1 MLADPLFDR
10 LARALAGR
18 YTLVRELGRGGM
30 ATVYLGT
37 DVKLGRGVAIKL
49 LAPATRAYLGSDRFQ
64 REVLLAA
71 QLSHPHIVPLFEVGD
86 ALQYAH
92 ENGVIHRDIKPEN
105 ILLSRGHA
113 LVTDFGIAK
122 LMEERGS
129 AEGPALTGAGIAV
142 GTAAYMSPEQAS
154 GDKRIDPRSDV
165 YSLAAVLYEML
176 AGEPPFTGPSAQAI
190 TARVINDLPR
200 PIRTVRPALPVH
212 LERALAAGLAKSPA
226 DRPRTART
234 FVDALASPARK
245 RRMSAR
251 QVAWMATASG
261 VAIIGWIVWR
271 GWRIHPPPGMVLVP
285 AGLYPV
291 GGGGEGAP
299 SRDSTAVQLDAYF
312 IDSAEVGVAAY
323 RRYLDATRARPPWTQ
338 PPPDQWPA
346 TGVLWSEAVAYCA
359 WRQPGGRLPTEDEW
373 EAAARG
379 PHGFRYPWGNGWERG
394 RANADSLRDGFAPTG
409 AGPPG
414 RSWVGA
420 VDLIGNAWEWTA
432 AVAADARGQ
441 PGHVIKGGAFD
452 TPSANATAAYRA
464 VLPDRRAWLAHTG
477 FRCARGLAV
486 VPERAVP
493 PASVAV
499 LYFDTADTASAYLA
513 DGLTEAIITSLG
525 RIERLSVKSR
535 NAVRRFRGAADDPA
549 TLGRA
554 LDVAYLVSGSV
565 GRPVRQPRYGT
576 PNDSA
581 SRGARRGDGHHG
593 RAPARRANRPR
604 EPTATRSRR
613 LRSLPARELRARTA
627 DAASRASRDRPVRE
641 RPAARS
647 GLHARPRPG
656 RRRLW
661 AVPRLGVG
669 VPRPVVG
676 GRVVSRVRRGGP
688 RAPAGLRIRRRVD
701 GARLP
706 AQLPESAH
714 VRGRARGAA
723 ARHRARSAERGGAP
737 PIRDGSA
744 LVGSRLRRRRP
755 VPPSAPARTGAADHV
770 VQSGACRR
778 AAGALRGGSSLGG
791 QRPSH
796 RPRSRLRLRT
806 PGPRGV
812 PARQTRRGA
821 CRR

>member
-190 TARVINDLPR
+190 TARVINDRPR

-234 FVDALASPARK
+234 FVDALASPARE
-245 RRMSAR
+245 RRVSAR

-261 VAIIGWIVWR
+261 VAIIGWMVWR
-271 GWRIHPPPGMVLVP
+271 EWRVHPPPGMVLVP

-291 GGGGEGAP
+291 GGGGRGGGAGGEGVL
-299 SRDSTAVQLDAYF
+299 SRDSTAVRLDAYF

-323 RRYLDATRARPPWTQ
+323 RRYLDATRAHPPWTH

-359 WRQPGGRLPTEDEW
+359 WRQRGGRLPTEDEW

-477 FRCARGLAV
+477 FRCARGVAV

-499 LYFDTADTASAYLA
+499 LYFDTAD
-513 DGLTEAIITSLG
+513 
-525 RIERLSVKSR
+525 
-535 NAVRRFRGAADDPA
+535 
-549 TLGRA
+549 
-554 LDVAYLVSGSV
+554 
-565 GRPVRQPRYGT
+565 
-576 PNDSA
+576 
-581 SRGARRGDGHHG
+581 
-593 RAPARRANRPR
+593 
-604 EPTATRSRR
+604 
-613 LRSLPARELRARTA
+613 
-627 DAASRASRDRPVRE
+627 
-641 RPAARS
+641 
-647 GLHARPRPG
+647 
-656 RRRLW
+656 
-661 AVPRLGVG
+661 
-669 VPRPVVG
+669 
-676 GRVVSRVRRGGP
+676 
-688 RAPAGLRIRRRVD
+688 
-701 GARLP
+701 
-706 AQLPESAH
+706 
-714 VRGRARGAA
+714 
-723 ARHRARSAERGGAP
+723 
-737 PIRDGSA
+737 
-744 LVGSRLRRRRP
+744 
-755 VPPSAPARTGAADHV
+755 
-770 VQSGACRR
+770 
-778 AAGALRGGSSLGG
+778 
-791 QRPSH
+791 
-796 RPRSRLRLRT
+796 
-806 PGPRGV
+806 
-812 PARQTRRGA
+812 
-821 CRR
+821 